1 MDKPADHSDRQH
13 ARYAPSA
20 AHRWLVCHGSVAA
33 SEGVPEARSSYAEEG
48 TECHEA
54 AAAILD
60 GMSFDKATRD
70 LTEQQVWIVE
80 EYTNYVF
87 DLIDRLESKFGRI
100 KIWIESQVKSEEC
113 EDWAGTADTAIL
125 AGRTLGMV
133 DLKAGFNPVELRTEH
148 GTINPQLAS
157 YAVQTLDTH
166 NLWMR
171 VDTVRLTIVQ
181 PRVFTKPQ
189 TLILKIED
197 LIQFNDYA
205 LSEIRKIEA
214 GDLTRVAGAHCKYC
228 PAKGRCPTLRLY
240 AVEKAK
246 IIFDDEGEPAKHPRN
261 YSPED
266 LIEVLNE
273 AEAIAA
279 HVEGIRQHV
288 RRELEK
294 GRLTGMGWK
303 LVPKR
308 AVSKWKNDAAW
319 HKVEKAF
326 EGYSIGVCYRL
337 TPRTPN
343 QIQRAI
349 KDNKIMLDLTDLFVK
364 ESSGPTLARE
374 DDPREEMKVDP
385 FGKENEDDNEN

>member
-1 MDKPADHSDRQH
+1 MDKPVDHSDRQH

-60 GMSFDKATRD
+60 GMSFDKATHD

-87 DLIDRLESKFGRI
+87 GLIEKLESKFGRI
-100 KIWIESQVKSEEC
+100 KVWIESQVKSNEEP
-113 EDWAGTADTAIL
+113 DYAGTADTIIL
-125 AGRTLGMV
+125 AGRTLGLV
-133 DLKAGFNPVELRTEH
+133 DLKAGFNPVELRTED
-148 GTINPQLAS
+148 GNPNPQLAS
-157 YAVQTLDTH
+157 YAVQALDTH
-166 NLWMR
+166 SLWDD
-171 VDTVRLTIVQ
+171 VDSVRLTIVQ
-181 PRVFTKPQ
+181 PRVFIKPQ
-189 TLILKIED
+189 TLVVTIKELNE
-197 LIQFNDYA
+197 FYNYA
-205 LSEIRKIEA
+205 LGEIRTIGA
-214 GDLTRVAGAHCKYC
+214 GDLTRVAGSHCKYC
-228 PAKGRCPTLRLY
+228 PAKGRCPTLRAY

-246 IIFDDEGEPAKHPRN
+246 IVFDGETPHPRN
-261 YSPED
+261 YEPED

-308 AVSKWKNDAAW
+308 AVSKWKDHASW
-319 HKVEKAF
+319 DTVRRAF
-326 EGYSIGVCYRL
+326 EGFTIDTVYRL

-349 KDNKIMLDLTDLFVK
+349 KDNKIMLDLTDLYVK

-385 FGKENEDDNEN
+385 FGKENEDDNAD